1 LPNPE
6 PGAMAISPGR
16 RVFRPLTRPH
26 RPWPGSQTPT
36 NPPSR
41 RARPGRSRIAVLPY
55 SAGGRACRARSGCG
69 RVLGHGSLSAE
80 QVGVGPPY
88 GCALTRQV
96 WPVDQAISPSPR
108 SGRDVAGANRRA
120 MSTAA
125 RSRMGH
131 ARQLCTAMVVPG
143 SHPPAVRH
151 GSARLPYAELGPGRP
166 IPVTAMRPGGSAS
179 SVGIGRRLAPA
190 QATLLEP
197 CRPAPLDARLEA
209 QHPSFERH

>member
-1 LPNPE
+1 VHGRASSGLGQHVQRRPLPNPE

-16 RVFRPLTRPH
+16 RVFWPLTRPH

-88 GCALTRQV
+88 AGALTRQV

-108 SGRDVAGANRRA
+108 ASRDLAGANRRA
-120 MSTAA
+120 TAPEPRGPRHQPWSPWWCRA
-125 RSRMGH
+125 RTAPQFAMG
-131 ARQLCTAMVVPG
+131 
-143 SHPPAVRH
+143 
-151 GSARLPYAELGPGRP
+151 
-166 IPVTAMRPGGSAS
+166 
-179 SVGIGRRLAPA
+179 
-190 QATLLEP
+190 
-197 CRPAPLDARLEA
+197 PAPLAVRRAWAWQGDPSDRDATRWQRVLG
-209 QHPSFERH
+209 RHRA